1 MKILKYGEG
10 YPKTCTCDKC
20 GSELE
25 YEQSDTYWCTVHHF
39 EDDNNIYHE
48 EKHKLIICPVC
59 DQTITLETVCLQSC
73 VAVAPEVLPKPKKRW
88 WQR

>member
-25 YEQSDTYWCTVHHF
+25 YEPSDTYWCTVSHF

-59 DQTITLETVCLQSC
+59 DQTITLEALWLQGPTL
-73 VAVAPEVLPKPKKRW
+73 VNPEVELKKKRW